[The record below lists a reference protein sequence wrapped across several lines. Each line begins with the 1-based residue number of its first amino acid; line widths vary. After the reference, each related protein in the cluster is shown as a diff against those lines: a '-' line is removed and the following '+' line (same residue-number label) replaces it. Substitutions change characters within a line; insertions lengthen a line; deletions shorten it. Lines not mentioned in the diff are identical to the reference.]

1 MNCLENAGRQSAAV
15 YRRCTIYSTLS
26 PCAMCTGAIVLYQ
39 IRHVIIGENVTFTGA
54 EETLRANG
62 VRVEVLQNEEC
73 IEMMRAFIRARS
85 ELWNEDIG
93 V

>member
-1 MNCLENAGRQSAAV
+1 MCSGALIL
-15 YRRCTIYSTLS
+15 YRIPR
-26 PCAMCTGAIVLYQ
+26 
-39 IRHVIIGENVTFTGA
+39 VIIGENVTFAGA

-62 VRVEVLQNEEC
+62 TRIEVMQNAEC
-73 IEMMRAFIRARS
+73 IQLMRDFISRNP